1 MKREKNRI
9 SYPWWISMIAAVIAV
24 LMIYIRL

>member
-1 MKREKNRI
+1 MKREKNKI
-9 SYPWWISMIAAVIAV
+9 GYPWWISMVAAAIAV